1 HQVKIRGFRI
11 ELGEIEAALVE
22 QPGVREAVVTVREEG
37 PGKRL
42 LAAYVVPQDRETLS
56 VAGLREALRQR
67 LPEPMVPTAWVFLA
81 ELPLTRNGKV
91 DRRALPAPDREEGI
105 AFVAPRTPSEEIVA
119 ALYADVLGVERVG
132 AAGHFFELGG
142 HSLLATRVISRLR
155 DAFRVEL
162 PLRTLFE
169 EPRVA
174 GLAARVDRELRAGAG
189 LLAPPIAPVPREGG
203 LPLSFAQQRLWFID
217 QLEPGSPL

>member
-1 HQVKIRGFRI
+1 AP
-11 ELGEIEAALVE
+11 GE
-22 QPGVREAVVTVREEG
+22 
-37 PGKRL
+37 RL

-67 LPEPMVPTAWVFLA
+67 LPERMVPTAWVFLA
-81 ELPLTRNGKV
+81 ELPLTPNGKV
-91 DRRALPAPDREEGI
+91 DRKALPAPEAMEEAD
-105 AFVAPRTPSEEIVA
+105 AFVAPRTPTEEIVA
-119 ALYADVLGVERVG
+119 AVYAGVLGLERVG
-132 AAGHFFELGG
+132 AAGHFFDLGG

-155 DAFRVEL
+155 DVLQVEL

-174 GLAARVDRELRAGAG
+174 GLAARVDRALRAGAG
-189 LLAPPIAPVPREGG
+189 LLVPPIVQVPREGE

-217 QLEPGSPL
+217 QLQPGSPLYNLPLALR